1 MVSKDTIREVIFMLA
16 SDSELKVLT
25 YLWKC
30 GSCKASHISK
40 VFEEEIGW
48 APNTTYTI
56 IRRAIKKGLITRSDP
71 GFICTPNVKQEDLQA
86 SSINEL
92 RKNLFDNSPF
102 QLVKSLISNNDFSD
116 EEINE
121 LYSLI
126 DKEKRSK

>member
-1 MVSKDTIREVIFMLA
+1 MLA

-56 IRRAIKKGLITRSDP
+56 IRRAIKKRLITRSDP